1 MANWNKQ
8 DLEMVEKFIA
18 IRNKGYYCSGTEVTD
33 VYNRVLGKNL
43 RPTNCGQCI
52 RQRIQEL
59 EVALNAFKKLSEKTQ
74 TEQKTEDVTEE
85 KVTEPENV
93 TPEKEPKK
101 ETKKTGTKKK

>member
-43 RPTNCGQCI
+43 RPTNCGSCI
-52 RQRIQEL
+52 RARINEL
-59 EVALNAFKKLSEKTQ
+59 ETALNAFKRLSEKTQ
-74 TEQKTEDVTEE
+74 TEPKTEDVTQE

-93 TPEKEPKK
+93 TPKKEPKK
-101 ETKKTGTKKK
+101 TSTKKK